1 MKYSLWTQGDHCCS
15 FCALRPAKSLVVIF
29 VAHKTSSMMI
39 DGCVFS
45 HRVHDMAA
53 IKTSVG
59 SCSKLQLAE
68 DDLLIVNVSMRLK
81 FDALDAFLRELQFSS
96 IFGDLTLKCSSSTH
110 ESVNISGILAV
121 VTVCMSHRQRKVYSG
136 HGHLCE
142 CVSVCLS
149 PHVHTTARTR
159 CNLGEW

>member
-1 MKYSLWTQGDHCCS
+1 MKFSLWTQGDHCCS

-81 FDALDAFLRELQFSS
+81 FDELDAFLRELQFSS

-110 ESVNISGILAV
+110 ESVKLISVAYWLLLHFA
-121 VTVCMSHRQRKVYSG
+121 
-136 HGHLCE
+136 
-142 CVSVCLS
+142 
-149 PHVHTTARTR
+149 
-159 CNLGEW
+159 